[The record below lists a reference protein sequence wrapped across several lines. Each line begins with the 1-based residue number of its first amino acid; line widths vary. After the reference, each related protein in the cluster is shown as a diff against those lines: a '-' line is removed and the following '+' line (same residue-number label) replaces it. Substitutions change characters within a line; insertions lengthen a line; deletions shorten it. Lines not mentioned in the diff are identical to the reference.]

1 VSTRLT
7 LSSTTGQNHQSQLKP
22 KRRLHHLTATSP
34 PPHLQH
40 TTTSPHHFHRSAR
53 SKRHHVNTS
62 PPLHHLNTFGH
73 HHPNTTPNCRRKLR
87 HHHYRTTQQRSH
99 LSKRGTNQPASKG
112 PAPPPTS
119 PSSTSDLRHKT
130 QQQHPNGFYD
140 LNPKTVTKNQQHTPQ
155 RYRGG
160 VTHKTR
166 QENERNQN
174 GHKNPDPH
182 LKTA

>member
-1 VSTRLT
+1 LLVEAPYGNEFFCIFECRLIVKYFPRT
-7 LSSTTGQNHQSQLKP
+7 LSRVIKKKCLLLGHEKTGCYN
-22 KRRLHHLTATSP
+22 
-34 PPHLQH
+34 
-40 TTTSPHHFHRSAR
+40 
-53 SKRHHVNTS
+53 
-62 PPLHHLNTFGH
+62 
-73 HHPNTTPNCRRKLR
+73 
-87 HHHYRTTQQRSH
+87 YRTTQQRSH